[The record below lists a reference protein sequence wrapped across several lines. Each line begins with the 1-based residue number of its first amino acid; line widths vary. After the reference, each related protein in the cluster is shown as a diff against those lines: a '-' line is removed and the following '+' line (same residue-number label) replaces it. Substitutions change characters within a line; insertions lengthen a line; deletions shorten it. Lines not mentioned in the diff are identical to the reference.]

1 MTRPLFS
8 DLTNQEFGKLWVI
21 GLKEVG
27 RHNPPDLWLCGCKCG
42 NSARFM
48 IPGEYLRTNEIW
60 SCGCDRSSNHLR
72 RRLLDQLI
80 IDGVVVATRS

>member
-1 MTRPLFS
+1 MSLDFP

-27 RHNPPDLWLCGCKCG
+27 RTNPADLWLCGCKCG
-42 NSARFM
+42 TYSRYI
-48 IPGEYLRTNEIW
+48 IPGEYLRTSEIW
-60 SCGCDRSSNHLR
+60 SCGCDRTSNHLR

-80 IDGVVVATRS
+80 VDGVVVKA

>member
-1 MTRPLFS
+1 MSLNFP

-27 RHNPPDLWLCGCKCG
+27 RHNPTDLWMCACKCG
-42 NSARFM
+42 SYSRFI
-48 IPGEYLRTNEIW
+48 IPGSYLRTSEIW
-60 SCGCDRSSNHLR
+60 SCGCDRAANHLR

-80 IDGVVVATRS
+80 VDGVVVKA